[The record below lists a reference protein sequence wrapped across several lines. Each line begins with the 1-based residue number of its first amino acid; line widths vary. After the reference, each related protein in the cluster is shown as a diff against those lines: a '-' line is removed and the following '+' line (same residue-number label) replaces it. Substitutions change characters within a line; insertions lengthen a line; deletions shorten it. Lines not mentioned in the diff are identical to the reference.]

1 MGVESSWMRITLMVL
16 RKSSFTNE
24 WVGICL
30 SLLTVKVILFHRLV
44 TDDQWR
50 TFLCKCLSL
59 SSQFPRFKSVSCS
72 FFSLSAVSVHCQE
85 VNGFVRV
92 YILPP
97 LQTGLIYSLIP
108 HLLLRKTMHKSVHI
122 NFTEPRCTLWLW
134 CFCLHYHLR
143 CWLGYHTW
151 CNCQTSSQCQLQS
164 MSHMFCNPFRCFQG
178 NQSWLLGYCTHDQH
192 WTLLCYS

>member
-24 WVGICL
+24 WLDICL

-59 SSQFPRFKSVSCS
+59 SSQFPRFKSVSYS
-72 FFSLSAVSVHCQE
+72 FFSPSAVSVHCQE

-92 YILPP
+92 YIIAP
-97 LQTGLIYSLIP
+97 LQTGLNYSLIP

-122 NFTEPRCTLWLW
+122 NFTEPRCTPWLW
-134 CFCLHYHLR
+134 CFCF
-143 CWLGYHTW
+143 GFHTW
-151 CNCQTSSQCQLQS
+151 GNCQTALQCHIQS
-164 MSHMFCNPFRCFQG
+164 MSHMFCTLSRCFQG
-178 NQSWLLGYCTHDQH
+178 NQSGLLGFCTHDQH